1 MIKKYTLLNIA
12 DNSGIKVVK
21 CFHHYFGSQKLTSR
35 TGDFIKVSVRKRRYH
50 KKWLKSK
57 MVYTLKKGKKLKTY
71 IVRTK
76 YKTTKQDGSYFRFS
90 ENASLTLKKR
100 MTSRGKYAFGPFSYG
115 HNRKKVLGSFAGII

>member
-1 MIKKYTLLNIA
+1 
-12 DNSGIKVVK
+12 
-21 CFHHYFGSQKLTSR
+21 
-35 TGDFIKVSVRKRRYH
+35 
-50 KKWLKSK
+50 